1 MKGGSDMSEETVQD
15 SVQEVATESQ
25 NESPSSNQD
34 SDLLRE
40 VMQKKERLQKA
51 ESRVAELEK
60 KMEEDRQS
68 QLAENDEY
76 KMLYEETKAKY
87 DSVTPELQSY
97 KDRDNAEI
105 EKMLADFSEDERD
118 AFKGMNYSQMKV
130 VHSKL
135 INKQTNVP
143 SVDNSTASGYQ
154 GYSTLKEAARDVAS
168 GKLDKSSYAKI
179 KEAFASK
186 FN

>member
-1 MKGGSDMSEETVQD
+1 MSEETVQD
-15 SVQEVATESQ
+15 SVQEVATNSQ

-60 KMEEDRQS
+60 KLEEDRQA
-68 QLAENDEY
+68 QLAENEEW

-87 DSVTPELQSY
+87 DSITPELQSY
-97 KDRDNAEI
+97 KDRENAEI
-105 EKMLADFSEDERD
+105 EKMLADFSDEEKD
-118 AFKGMNYSQMKV
+118 AFKEMNYAQVKV
-130 VHSKL
+130 VHNKL
-135 INKQTNVP
+135 INKQTIP
-143 SVDNSTASGYQ
+143 SVDNSTSSGYQ
-154 GYSTLKEAARDVAS
+154 GYNSLTEAARDVAS

-179 KEAFASK
+179 KEAFSSR

>member
-1 MKGGSDMSEETVQD
+1 MSEETVQD
-15 SVQEVATESQ
+15 SVQEVATNSQ

-60 KMEEDRQS
+60 KLEEDRQA
-68 QLAENDEY
+68 QLAENEEW

-87 DSVTPELQSY
+87 DSITPELQSY
-97 KDRDNAEI
+97 KDRENAEI
-105 EKMLADFSEDERD
+105 EKMLADFSDEEKD
-118 AFKGMNYSQMKV
+118 AFKGMNYAQVKV
-130 VHSKL
+130 VHNKL
-135 INKQTNVP
+135 INKQTIP
-143 SVDNSTASGYQ
+143 SVDNSTSSGYQ
-154 GYSTLKEAARDVAS
+154 GYNSLTEAARDVAS

-179 KEAFASK
+179 KEAFSSR

>member
-1 MKGGSDMSEETVQD
+1 MSEETVQD
-15 SVQEVATESQ
+15 SVQEVATEGQ

-60 KMEEDRQS
+60 KLEEDRQA
-68 QLAENDEY
+68 QLAENEEW

-87 DSVTPELQSY
+87 DSITPELQSY
-97 KDRDNAEI
+97 KDRENAEI
-105 EKMLADFSEDERD
+105 EKMLADFSDEEKD
-118 AFKGMNYSQMKV
+118 AFKGMNYAQVKV
-130 VHSKL
+130 VHNKL

-143 SVDNSTASGYQ
+143 SVDNSTSSGYQ
-154 GYSTLKEAARDVAS
+154 GYNSLTEAARDVAS

-179 KEAFASK
+179 KEAFSSR

>member
-1 MKGGSDMSEETVQD
+1 MSEETVQD
-15 SVQEVATESQ
+15 SVQEVATDSQ
-25 NESPSSNQD
+25 NESSSSNQD

-97 KDRDNAEI
+97 KDRDNG
-105 EKMLADFSEDERD
+105 RD
-118 AFKGMNYSQMKV
+118 
-130 VHSKL
+130 
-135 INKQTNVP
+135 
-143 SVDNSTASGYQ
+143 
-154 GYSTLKEAARDVAS
+154 
-168 GKLDKSSYAKI
+168 
-179 KEAFASK
+179 
-186 FN
+186 

>member
-1 MKGGSDMSEETVQD
+1 MSEETVQD
-15 SVQEVATESQ
+15 SVQEVATNSQ

-87 DSVTPELQSY
+87 DSVTPELQS
-97 KDRDNAEI
+97 
-105 EKMLADFSEDERD
+105 L
-118 AFKGMNYSQMKV
+118 
-130 VHSKL
+130 
-135 INKQTNVP
+135 
-143 SVDNSTASGYQ
+143 
-154 GYSTLKEAARDVAS
+154 
-168 GKLDKSSYAKI
+168 
-179 KEAFASK
+179 
-186 FN
+186 